1 MGVNFAIDSDLGN
14 VFLASGAV
22 YRICINSFDFRP
34 QTCRIERRSR
44 CCHSRR
50 FVRIGREYEFTWS
63 RMKTNPV
70 R

>member
-44 CCHSRR
+44 
-50 FVRIGREYEFTWS
+50 
-63 RMKTNPV
+63 
-70 R
+70 